1 MLSSLSFFI
10 QNNGQKIPTYVI
22 VSEDRF
28 TFLDTK
34 KR

>member
-10 QNNGQKIPTYVI
+10 KADGQKIPTHVI